1 MSKKRIL
8 FDWSITKKDRLNL
21 IENYLQASIAPHIKA
36 ESYKI
41 LAQVVFTIVN
51 NANIPLWKWDFNFIL
66 LKSSQMLSKT
76 SLLIFPTPFDGSSI
90 QNRNS
95 RLIELSPKLVTK
107 HRGSGSSSV
116 LEDDFA
122 ALKA

>member
-1 MSKKRIL
+1 MGKKPINPPPDSPGGGAIARVSKKRIL
-8 FDWSITKKDRLNL
+8 FDWSITKKGRLNL

-66 LKSSQMLSKT
+66 LKSVPNT
-76 SLLIFPTPFDGSSI
+76 
-90 QNRNS
+90 
-95 RLIELSPKLVTK
+95 
-107 HRGSGSSSV
+107 
-116 LEDDFA
+116 
-122 ALKA
+122 